1 MYHRDL
7 NVWKLSVELVQQ
19 TYELLGSFPKNEEY
33 VLVSQIRRSVISI
46 PSNIAE
52 GCGRGTNKELY
63 HFLNVASGSLSELE
77 TQMYIAWQ
85 LGYITDGSMAEMDE
99 KIDAV
104 QKLLVGFRK
113 QIKSEIEKTTRIVEL

>member
-7 NVWKLSVELVQQ
+7 NVWKLSVELVRQ
-19 TYELLGSFPKNEEY
+19 TYELLECFPQKEEY
-33 VLVSQIRRSVISI
+33 ALAAQIRRSSVSV

-85 LGYITDGSMAEMDE
+85 LGYITDDSMAEMDE
-99 KIDAV
+99 KIDTV

-113 QIKSEIEKTTRIVEL
+113 HIKSEIEKNNPDC